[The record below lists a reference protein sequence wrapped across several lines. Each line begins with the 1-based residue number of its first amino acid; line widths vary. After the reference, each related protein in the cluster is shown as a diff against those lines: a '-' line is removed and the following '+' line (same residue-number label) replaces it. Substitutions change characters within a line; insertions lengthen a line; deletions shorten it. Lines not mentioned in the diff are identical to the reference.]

1 MRYGQGGGLT
11 AAERARREQVRLAAG
26 ELIEAGASD
35 REVARRLRVT
45 RMSVN
50 RWRRALAAGGR
61 SALASKGAGGARC
74 KLTPAQLDELAAVLE
89 EGPAAQ
95 GWKDQCWT
103 LARITEVLW
112 RRFRAEYTLCRVTA
126 PVSGGTVRPGTNQSV
141 AVVTSLEKAA
151 CQGAATFLGTGFEPG
166 FVNLLA
172 GFLTAACRVVRDV
185 TVTETLDCT
194 AYPVPEAWQAMGFG
208 EVAGERL
215 SPIPVSPDLPGLAY
229 FDTLDLIAGMLE
241 LELDAKDGFVER
253 AVAIRDLDLG
263 WMRFPKGTVAG
274 QRRTY
279 RGHARGRPVVT
290 LAICWTM
297 SDDGLDPQ
305 LSGPEGFRIE
315 IEGEPRVDATV
326 RFELPMTPGLSDE
339 PDIMSVLMVGTAM
352 AAVHA
357 IPFVCQAAPGVITLT
372 DLPIYGARHSVV

>member
-1 MRYGQGGGLT
+1 MPC
-11 AAERARREQVRLAAG
+11 
-26 ELIEAGASD
+26 
-35 REVARRLRVT
+35 RVVQWGT
-45 RMSVN
+45 GNVG
-50 RWRRALAAGGR
+50 RRALRAILDHPELELVGLHAYSSEKQGVDAGPLAGVAPMGVLATGDVEALLALRPDCVSYMPTRLDYDIVEGFLR
-61 SALASKGAGGARC
+61 SGVNVVTTGDF
-74 KLTPAQLDELAAVLE
+74 LT
-89 EGPAAQ
+89 
-95 GWKDQCWT
+95 
-103 LARITEVLW
+103 
-112 RRFRAEYTLCRVTA
+112 
-126 PVSGGTVRPGTNQSV
+126 GTNQSA

-151 CQGAATFLGTGFEPG
+151 DQGRATFLGTGFEPG

-172 GFLTAACRVVRDV
+172 GFLTGACRVVRDV

-194 AYPVPEAWQAMGFG
+194 TYPVAEAWHDMGFG
-208 EVAGERL
+208 ELAEERC
-215 SPIPVSPDLPGLAY
+215 SPIPASPDLPGLAY

-241 LELDAKDGFVER
+241 LELDNKDGSLER
-253 AVAIRDLDLG
+253 AVAARDIDLG
-263 WMRFPKGTVAG
+263 WMQFPKGTVAG

-279 RGHARGRPVVT
+279 RGYAKGRPIVT

-305 LSGPEGFRIE
+305 WSGPEGFRIE

-326 RFELPMTPGLSDE
+326 RFELPKTPGLSDE

-357 IPFVCQAAPGVITLT
+357 IPFVCRADPGVISPT